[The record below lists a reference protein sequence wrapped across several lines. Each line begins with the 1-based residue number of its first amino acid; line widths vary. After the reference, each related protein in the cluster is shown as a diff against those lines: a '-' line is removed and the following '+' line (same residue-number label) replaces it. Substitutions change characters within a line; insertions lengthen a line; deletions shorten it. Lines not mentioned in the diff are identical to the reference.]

1 MSLPKTLGACADR
14 LHLIRDAKALLQKQ
28 IDELDEER
36 KAIEAKLIE
45 ELPKS
50 DAGGITGKLAKVVI
64 IRDAV
69 PQAED
74 WDAFYK
80 YVLKTRDFSLLQ
92 RRLSTSAIAEQW
104 EGGKKIPG
112 VKAFQV
118 VKVSVTKV
126 K

>member
-1 MSLPKTLGACADR
+1 M
-14 LHLIRDAKALLQKQ
+14 IRDAKALLQKQ

-36 KAIEAKLIE
+36 KEIEKHVIDT
-45 ELPKS
+45 LPKS
-50 DAGGITGKLAKVVI
+50 DASGISGRIAKVVI
-64 IRDAV
+64 VKDVV

-80 YVLKTRDFSLLQ
+80 YVLKTKDFSLMQ
-92 RRLSTSAIAEQW
+92 RRLSTAAIGEQW
-104 EGGKKIPG
+104 EAGKKIPG

-118 VKVSVTKV
+118 IKVSVTKV